1 MKKIAII
8 LSGCGNRD
16 GSELQESLSL
26 MLSIDR
32 RGWQYQCF
40 APEGFFEVV
49 PHVDVEETEEEGT
62 LLDMEQRDIFV
73 ESARIARGNLL
84 PLGDYR
90 PEDYDAL
97 ALPGGMGAARN
108 LSTFAFDG
116 PRMEVIDGV
125 TDAILEAYRSKKPV
139 VAMCIAPM
147 VLAKVLG
154 RYEIEVTLGPDD
166 GSIYAII
173 NDQNISQ
180 MGKREEQALLK
191 ILPMVDV
198 NLCSILAQA
207 FSPLTPKET
216 FFCLMEYYGK
226 SDHQK
231 ALSFCCTDQ
240 AIRSTK
246 SRLNKKLDIE
256 KLR

>member
-8 LSGCGNRD
+8 LSGCGSRD

-84 PLGDYR
+84 PLEDYR

-108 LSTFAFDG
+108 LSTFAFAG

-125 TDAILEAYRSKKPV
+125 TDAILETYRAKKPV

-154 RYEIEVTLGPDD
+154 RYEVELTLGPAD
-166 GSIYAII
+166 GSAPNTPAGVAKGFGCRVTPCGPSDVCVDSEHKVITTPAYMAATR
-173 NDQNISQ
+173 ISEIFD
-180 MGKREEQALLK
+180 GAAN
-191 ILPMVDV
+191 MVDA
-198 NLCSILAQA
+198 LAKM
-207 FSPLTPKET
+207 LGE
-216 FFCLMEYYGK
+216 
-226 SDHQK
+226 
-231 ALSFCCTDQ
+231 
-240 AIRSTK
+240 
-246 SRLNKKLDIE
+246 
-256 KLR
+256 